1 MDITRQQIMNFA
13 SKALVITTTIC
24 ITIMSLFLIQ
34 GCQHEKNPVVSTGVV
49 SAITGT
55 TATCG
60 GTVEDNGA
68 SISVRGVCYNT
79 DGRPDINDPH
89 TTDGSGCGDFRSY
102 LTGLQPNT
110 TYYVRAYA
118 GNENGLTYGNEVSFS
133 TINGDTPDDPDN
145 PISITTKPVTNIA
158 CASAESG
165 GTIIVGFAFASKYGV
180 CYNTTGAPTLNDQY
194 TIDNYYFPNDASS
207 SDYTSLLTD
216 LQPNTTYYV
225 RAYAI
230 SNYGVTYGNEVS
242 FTTSDPMLLT
252 IPQGWK
258 LFSAISSPA
267 YAMSNGTYLSDLMN
281 GYLYDCEK
289 DDIIVFSQN
298 GTHKVLPGT
307 LLCSDDWEFG
317 YNQETNLGQWYF
329 DNASSPTFLNMQIP
343 FFYNDYGTSYS
354 VEMEKC
360 RIIIL
365 NSNMLK
371 ISAEFCDDE
380 NPAKG
385 IYTFTLT
392 YVPAQ

>member
-1 MDITRQQIMNFA
+1 MSTIKQNRIRFRGKDFA
-13 SKALVITTTIC
+13 FEATVC
-24 ITIMSLFLIQ
+24 ITVICLSLMQ
-34 GCQHEKNPVVSTGVV
+34 GCQPEKMPIVTTGEV
-49 SAITGT
+49 SAITST

-60 GTVEDNGA
+60 GIVEDNGA

-89 TTDGSGCGDFRSY
+89 TTDGSSSGDFRSY

-118 GNENGLTYGNEVSFS
+118 GNEKGLIYGNEVSFS

-145 PISITTKPVTNIA
+145 PISITTKPAINISYS
-158 CASAESG
+158 SAESG
-165 GTIIVGFAFASKYGV
+165 GAIIVGFAFANTYGV

-194 TIDNYYFPNDASS
+194 TIDNHYFPNNDASS

-225 RAYAI
+225 RAYVT
-230 SNYGVTYGNEVS
+230 SSYGVTYGNEVS
-242 FTTSDPMLLT
+242 FTTSDPMASLT

-258 LFSAISSPA
+258 LLSAMSSPS
-267 YAMSNGTYLSDLMN
+267 YESPSGELISDLMN
-281 GYLYDCEK
+281 GFIQYCDE
-289 DDIIVFSQN
+289 DDIIVFSSN
-298 GTHKVLPGT
+298 GTHVVKPGT
-307 LLCSDDWEFG
+307 VVCDSWEGG
-317 YNQETNLGQWYF
+317 YNQTTTLGQWYF
-329 DNASSPTFLNMQIP
+329 DNTSNPTFLNMQIP
-343 FFYNDYGTSYS
+343 FFYDA
-354 VEMEKC
+354 EMEKC

-365 NSNMLK
+365 NSNLLK
-371 ISAEFCDDE
+371 ISVEICDSE

-385 IYTFTLT
+385 NNTYIFTLT